1 MFILIK
7 LVVLMLIIWCIS
19 WIVVGELMHRNS
31 VILDDV
37 SLFQG
42 FVYQN
47 VRKLEVISIVTLIP
61 SIILLLL

>member
-7 LVVLMLIIWCIS
+7 LVILMLILWCIS
-19 WIVVGELMHRNS
+19 WIVLGELMHRNS

-42 FVYQN
+42 LVYQN
-47 VRKLEVISIVTLIP
+47 VRELEVISIVTLIP

>member
-19 WIVVGELMHRNS
+19 WITIGELMHRS
-31 VILDDV
+31 PVILDDV

-42 FVYQN
+42 LVYQN
-47 VRKLEVISIVTLIP
+47 VRKLEVISIITLIP
-61 SIILLLL
+61 SVIMLLL